1 MMEALPPKDLKPN
14 TSAASQYAG
23 SSGFERQIVIKRN
36 TSTHLNMTP
45 HNKPCVQGADTSIIH
60 LTAWLSL
67 TLITRR
73 GRC

>member
-1 MMEALPPKDLKPN
+1 MEELPSKDLKSN
-14 TSAASQYAG
+14 TSSASQYAG
-23 SSGFERQIVIKRN
+23 SSEFERQIVIKRN

-45 HNKPCVQGADTSIIH
+45 HNKPCVEGADTSIIH
-60 LTAWLSL
+60 LKAQLSL